1 MTAATGAPAADVLL
15 HVLLTLAAILVVGR
29 VLGRLLARVGQPP
42 VIGEIVAGIVLGPSV
57 LGAAFAGRL
66 LPPEAAPALGIVAQL
81 GVVLYMFLVGLELDL
96 SALGGRQRAAAGL
109 AAVLGTAVPFA
120 LGAGLAAAMHGRFAP
135 PAVAPLPFAL
145 FLGVAL
151 AVTAFP
157 VLARILADRG
167 LTDTDI
173 GRIALGAA
181 ALGDVAAWCL
191 LAAVVGLATA
201 RPGEGAAVVAGAA
214 MFVAAVVG
222 LVRPAL
228 RVWLRRSATDA
239 PDGADAAVLVALALA
254 AAAATEAIGIHALFG
269 AFAIGAVV
277 PRDAPAA
284 RALPRALS
292 PAVVGVLLPAFF
304 AATGMR
310 TRIDLVAGAELWLVT
325 AAVIAVA
332 TAGKVAGALAGARL
346 GGLAWR
352 DAVLLGALM
361 NTRGLM
367 ELIVLDVGLALGI
380 LSPTLFAILVLMAL
394 VTTAMTGPAV
404 GWVGRTG
411 G

>member
-1 MTAATGAPAADVLL
+1 MTSILF

-29 VLGRLLARVGQPP
+29 VFGRLLARVGQPP

-57 LGAAFAGRL
+57 LGAALAGRL

-96 SALGGRQRAAAGL
+96 GALRGRQRTAAGL
-109 AAVLGTAVPFA
+109 VAALGTAVPFI
-120 LGAGLAAAMHGRFAP
+120 LGAGLAVVLHGRFAP
-135 PAVAPLPFAL
+135 SGVTLLPFAL

-167 LTDTDI
+167 LADTDI
-173 GRIALGAA
+173 GRISLGAA

-191 LAAVVGLATA
+191 LAVVVGLATA
-201 RPGEGAAVVAGAA
+201 RPGEGLAVVAGAA
-214 MFVAAVVG
+214 VFVAAVVG

-228 RVWLRRSATDA
+228 RAWLGRSAADA
-239 PDGADAAVLVALALA
+239 SDGAAVPVLVALALA
-254 AAAATEAIGIHALFG
+254 AAAVTEAIGIHALFG
-269 AFAIGAVV
+269 AFALGAVV
-277 PRDAPAA
+277 PHDAPAA
-284 RALPRALS
+284 RALPRALA

-304 AATGMR
+304 ASTGMR
-310 TRIDLVAGAELWLVT
+310 TRIDLVTGADLWLVT
-325 AAVIAVA
+325 AVVIAVA

-352 DAVLLGALM
+352 DAALVGALM

-380 LSPTLFAILVLMAL
+380 LSPTLFAILVVMAV
-394 VTTAMTGPAV
+394 VTTGMTGPV
-404 GWVGRTG
+404 VRWLLRPG
-411 G
+411 GV